1 MYRKVTTG
9 LWLDPKVEELSGE
22 ATYVWLYL
30 LTSPSGN
37 IAGCYEV
44 TRRRIARETKL
55 DEDTVSAALDEL
67 SDTNVIAYSD
77 VTNEVL
83 VKNWRKYNWTKSK
96 KLVKPITEAIE
107 TVKDPNFRAF
117 LESAFSEWFE
127 IPYQHTTDTV
137 SKGYGYDS
145 VSVSVTDSKG
155 IQVDKSTSKTSQV
168 GTGKH
173 RHGEFGN
180 VLLTDYEL
188 EQLKAK
194 FPSDWQERID
204 NLSYY
209 IGSKGDKYK
218 SHYRTILSWDRRDS
232 KAAPKGEVK
241 LDARYAKYD

>member
-1 MYRKVTTG
+1 MYRRVTTG
-9 LWLDPKVEELSGE
+9 LWYDPKVEELSSD

-44 TRRRIARETKL
+44 TRRRIARDAKL
-55 DEDTVSAALDEL
+55 DIDTVTSALQEL
-67 SDTNVIAYSD
+67 ADTNVISYSD
-77 VTNEVL
+77 ATNEVL

-96 KLVKPITEAIE
+96 NLVKPITEAIE
-107 TVKDPNFRAF
+107 TVKDPNFKAF
-117 LESAFSEWFE
+117 LESAFTEWFG
-127 IPYQHTTDTV
+127 IPYQYPIDTV

-145 VSVSVTDSKG
+145 VSVSVSDSKTNSK
-155 IQVDKSTSKTSQV
+155 DKATCNNSQV

-173 RHGEFGN
+173 RHGEFSN

-194 FPSDWQERID
+194 FPSDWKERID

-232 KAAPKGEVK
+232 KPKGAK
-241 LDARYAKYD
+241 DDRYAKYR

>member
-9 LWLDPKVEELSGE
+9 LWYDPKVEELSSE

-44 TRRRIARETKL
+44 TRRRIARDAKL
-55 DEDTVSAALDEL
+55 DMDTVSAAIEEL
-67 SDTNVIAYSD
+67 SDTNVISYSD
-77 VTNEVL
+77 ATNEVL

-107 TVKDPNFRAF
+107 TVKDPNFKAF
-117 LESAFSEWFE
+117 MEEAFAEWFG
-127 IPYQHTTDTV
+127 IPYQYPIDTV
-137 SKGYGYDS
+137 SIGYGYDS
-145 VSVSVTDSKG
+145 VSVSVSDSKRL
-155 IQVDKSTSKTSQV
+155 QVDKPTGKDSQV
-168 GTGKH
+168 GTVKH
-173 RHGEFGN
+173 KHGEFSN

-188 EQLKAK
+188 AQLKEK
-194 FPSDWQERID
+194 LPSDWKERID

-209 IGSKGDKYK
+209 IGSRGDKYK

-232 KAAPKGEVK
+232 KPKGASK
-241 LDARYAKYD
+241 DGRFDKYR